1 MDIPDKLA
9 RFERTIMPC
18 LDAAHNLARWLTR
31 NDHDAEDLVQEA
43 ALRAFRYF
51 ESFRGE
57 RGRQWLLKIVRSTFY
72 TRREKEQV
80 NELREPMSE
89 ATLEIAG
96 HEVGPEEAAQ
106 RHETALLLSNAIEEL
121 PLEFREVLV
130 LREFEGCSYREIA
143 DTVNV
148 PIGTVMSRLA
158 RAREHL
164 RQQFAGTD
172 AGAHL

>member
-1 MDIPDKLA
+1 
-9 RFERTIMPC
+9 MPC

-43 ALRAFRYF
+43 MLRAFRYF

-57 RGRQWLLKIVRSTFY
+57 RGRQWLLTIVRSTFY
-72 TRREKEQV
+72 TRLEKNRG
-80 NELREPMSE
+80 NELHEPMNGE
-89 ATLEIAG
+89 ALEIASY
-96 HEVGPEEAAQ
+96 EAGPEEMAQ
-106 RHETALLLSNAIEEL
+106 RHETALVLRNAIEEL

-164 RQQFAGTD
+164 RLRLATTEM
-172 AGAHL
+172 GAHL

>member
-1 MDIPDKLA
+1 
-9 RFERTIMPC
+9 MPS

-43 ALRAFRYF
+43 VLRAFRYF
-51 ESFRGE
+51 DSFRGE

-72 TRREKEQV
+72 TQREKDHG
-80 NELREPMSE
+80 NGLHEPMSE
-89 ATLEIAG
+89 ATTAIAT
-96 HEVGPEEAAQ
+96 HEAGPEEVAQ
-106 RHETALLLSNAIEEL
+106 RHETALALRNAIEGL

-143 DTVNV
+143 DTVNI

-164 RQQFAGTD
+164 RRRLTGAET
-172 AGAHL
+172 GAHL